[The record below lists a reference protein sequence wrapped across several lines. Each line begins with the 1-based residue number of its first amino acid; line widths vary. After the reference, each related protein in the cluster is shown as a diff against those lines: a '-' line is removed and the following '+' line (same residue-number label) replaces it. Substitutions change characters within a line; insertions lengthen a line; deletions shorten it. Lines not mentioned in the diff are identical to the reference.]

1 RTRAAIRREQRHPR
15 TRRRRAASTT
25 PSEPP
30 PRTRIPPDP
39 TTGNARRSCPPP
51 AQGSWRL
58 PAADGRESSQKATVP
73 ARIWPCRARPA
84 GCLSGPV
91 PPMVPRLAHLAQE
104 DSHLPPGP
112 EHIGSLTRVVHE
124 LTVRLAR
131 RYPVILGSVRYA
143 GHRREER
150 ANGIRYLRFP

>member
-1 RTRAAIRREQRHPR
+1 
-15 TRRRRAASTT
+15 
-25 PSEPP
+25 
-30 PRTRIPPDP
+30 
-39 TTGNARRSCPPP
+39 
-51 AQGSWRL
+51 
-58 PAADGRESSQKATVP
+58 
-73 ARIWPCRARPA
+73 
-84 GCLSGPV
+84 
-91 PPMVPRLAHLAQE
+91 MVPRLAHLAQE

-150 ANGIRYLRFP
+150 ANGIRYLRFPRGADTTIMASAFRWRNRILRRPSAAARRAAR